1 MWTSYGSV
9 KKHPRSRWNF
19 LYNRGVAIRCPTCDK
34 TGSIEGNAFRPFCS
48 ERCRLLDLN
57 SWLTDQYRVPVDDGG
72 VEQDSDDNVREFSGS

>member
-1 MWTSYGSV
+1 M
-9 KKHPRSRWNF
+9 
-19 LYNRGVAIRCPTCDK
+19 AIRCPTCDK

-72 VEQDSDDNVREFSGS
+72 VEQDSDDTVREFSGS